1 MQARDI
7 MNSPAVTVT
16 TETTVKYAAKLL
28 ASNGFTT
35 LPVLDGDGRLIGI
48 LTEADVMR
56 GRFPRD
62 PRYHHAFDGDILG
75 ADETPQ
81 VPAVAVD
88 AVMTTPAIG
97 MGAGADVVDVVTAML
112 SACVR
117 SMPIVDG
124 SRVVGIVTRRDL
136 MRALVR
142 DDDRT
147 IAADVRHR
155 LAMYGGPD
163 RWTVDVHDGAVA
175 IGDEFDNATDQHV
188 AEVLTEAGATVHAA
202 SQAANDPIRCQRDFG
217 PARRRPSHVGR
228 RAP

>member
-7 MNSPAVTVT
+7 MSSPAVTVT
-16 TETTVKYAAKLL
+16 PETTVKYAAKLL

-35 LPVLDGDGRLIGI
+35 LPVLDDDGRLIGI

-62 PRYHHAFDGDILG
+62 PRYHHAFDGDILD

-81 VPAVAVD
+81 VPAAAVD
-88 AVMTTPAIG
+88 AVMTPAIG
-97 MGAGADVVDVVTAML
+97 MGAGADVVDLVTAML
-112 SACVR
+112 PACVR

-124 SRVVGIVTRRDL
+124 SRVVGIVSRRDL
-136 MRALVR
+136 MRALAR

-147 IAADVRHR
+147 VAADVRHR

-163 RWTVDVHDGAVA
+163 GPSVYTTVRSLS
-175 IGDEFDNATDQHV
+175 ATSS
-188 AEVLTEAGATVHAA
+188 TT
-202 SQAANDPIRCQRDFG
+202 
-217 PARRRPSHVGR
+217 RPTGTW
-228 RAP
+228 PKC